1 MAFKVVLSPRA
12 QRDLEDIR
20 DYIAGNDPDTA
31 YSFCSNLAKHAYS
44 LRTFPKRGH
53 EVRNRLEIWK
63 IPFHRYLIFYKI
75 DEETST
81 VEILRFWHAAQDR
94 RRLRLREAGTVYVT
108 SVAG

>member
-44 LRTFPKRGH
+44 LRTFPNAVMKSATG
-53 EVRNRLEIWK
+53 WK
-63 IPFHRYLIFYKI
+63 FGKFHFIAI
-75 DEETST
+75 
-81 VEILRFWHAAQDR
+81 
-94 RRLRLREAGTVYVT
+94 
-108 SVAG
+108 